1 VTNVEPRVETSMLKV
16 LLSHFYFPLLS
27 IHTLISHAEDFL
39 IYCNLNLSAIC
50 MGQPLINLI
59 KYRRLES
66 PYGITDKGNGDAW
79 LLVGW
84 ELG

>member
-1 VTNVEPRVETSMLKV
+1 MYGAAIDKLK
-16 LLSHFYFPLLS
+16 YR
-27 IHTLISHAEDFL
+27 
-39 IYCNLNLSAIC
+39 
-50 MGQPLINLI
+50 
-59 KYRRLES
+59 RRLES